1 MGLFLSLVA
10 VHGAYTQTGDPMA
23 DAIVGVAGIA
33 GLLGGLLGVY
43 VSKIWQYQ
51 PVVCCKNATYV

>member
-1 MGLFLSLVA
+1 MFISILSCYMGLFLSLVA

-43 VSKIWQYQ
+43 ASKI
-51 PVVCCKNATYV
+51 